1 MDCVINNS
9 EVITREQRATISERY
24 RRVTRVVNRAFWDS
38 ESETAHS
45 RYVGSYGRGTAIDT
59 SDIDILIEL
68 PRAKYEQYDARK
80 GNGQSQLLQALKDAI
95 LGTYPR
101 SDIKADGQV
110 VDIFFSDGMKFEI
123 LPAFQ
128 QLDWS
133 GNWNGKYDYPDSN
146 MGGNWLTTDP
156 KAEQQAM
163 KRKNIETNGLLFD
176 TCQHMR
182 QIRDNHFSSYH
193 LSGIV
198 IDSYVYHHIGDW
210 HWLQPGEE
218 SSNYPLGTYEKKLY
232 NECPSFA
239 LNLYAPGSGMP
250 INMSGSIECLRK
262 VLNYMS
268 RE

>member
-1 MDCVINNS
+1 MDCVLRDS

-24 RRVTRVVNRAFWDS
+24 KRVTRAVNRTFWDS

-95 LGTYPR
+95 LDTYPR
-101 SDIKADGQV
+101 SNIKADGQV
-110 VDIFFSDGMKFEI
+110 VDIFFSDGIKFEI

-128 QLDWS
+128 QFDWW

-156 KAEQQAM
+156 RAEQQAM
-163 KRKNIETNGLLFD
+163 KSKNIETNGLLFD

-182 QIRDNHFSSYH
+182 QIRDNYFSSYH

-210 HWLQPGEE
+210 HWTRQGEE
-218 SSNYPLGTYEKKLY
+218 SSDHPWGTYEKKLY
-232 NECPSFA
+232 NECPLFA
-239 LNLYAPGSGMP
+239 QNLYAPGSGMP
-250 INMSGSIECLRK
+250 VNMSGSIDCLRK

-268 RE
+268 KE